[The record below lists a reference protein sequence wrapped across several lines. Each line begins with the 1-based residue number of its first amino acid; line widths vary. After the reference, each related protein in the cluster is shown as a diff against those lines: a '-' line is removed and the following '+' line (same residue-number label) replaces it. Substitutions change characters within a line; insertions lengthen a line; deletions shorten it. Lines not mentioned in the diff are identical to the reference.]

1 MFSDVDKNSLLQG
14 QIINIPKSW
23 SKYINNTYNLSLMYP
38 SLWAKINN
46 LHYAGID
53 GYFRIS
59 ALRTDEPLENICKT
73 EAYHKL
79 QPYGSNPN
87 IVSDSVAGLNVCL
100 VVPSADQPSDMKN
113 QAALIIK
120 YPKSLEI
127 DDPAYNHL
135 ILYTDMEHLH
145 DIKNSI
151 MIENKNST

>member
-1 MFSDVDKNSLLQG
+1 MFCNADKDALLSG

-38 SLWAKINN
+38 PLWAKINN

-59 ALRTDEPLENICKT
+59 VLKTDKTLEDICKT

-79 QPYGSNPN
+79 QPYGSNPD
-87 IVSDSVAGLNVCL
+87 IVTENAAGLDVCL
-100 VVPSADQPSDMKN
+100 VVPSADQPTDMKK

-127 DDPAYNHL
+127 DDQAYNHL
-135 ILYTDMEHLH
+135 ILYTDMEHLN
-145 DIKNSI
+145 DIKNSLI
-151 MIENKNST
+151 IEN